1 MSNIQDFIKLHLY
14 FDGTGQEVEVLDVL
28 FVDEDVYE
36 IAETPVFT
44 EKVTFGDVIKVKKER
59 DVFKYIDTI
68 EKSKFKRHNWLLSK
82 QVIYS
87 LELKILKN
95 KIKEWNGKAE
105 QVFGGIFIV
114 NLPTDTEIDIN
125 SEVQKVIR
133 MVEK

>member
-1 MSNIQDFIKLHLY
+1 M
-14 FDGTGQEVEVLDVL
+14 LDVL

-68 EKSKFKRHNWLLSK
+68 EKSRFKRHNWLLSK